1 MWCYDDDRTCI
12 ILTDG
17 KPRSLKKVT
26 GTRFAGVLGLNQ
38 WTTPFQM
45 WCEITKVAQP
55 PFEGNIYTEA
65 GQLIEPKV
73 IDYVKRTISRNTVSP
88 EDYYGLRYPE
98 VKYDFYPQHK
108 RFGGMWDAKILTPKG
123 DTRYIVEIKTT
134 KRAEDWV
141 DHVPYYYLCQ
151 VLLYAYLEGIEDV
164 ILTCTFLEDDDY
176 NHPERFKVTDEN
188 TTMWTFN
195 TKTTQIPYEGFLYT
209 IEELVDI
216 VNEWYDTYVE
226 TGVSPE
232 FDEVKDAEYLEI
244 LRTTHPEHDLSVHD
258 MISELSELEQQVTQI
273 MQDTGLATLEKR
285 MEQLKKGLKTLL
297 AKELS
302 DTKDIVKCGGYQ
314 LKKSIRKSID
324 SEALKA
330 DNLYDL
336 YCKESVNYTLS
347 KAKLN

>member
-1 MWCYDDDRTCI
+1 
-12 ILTDG
+12 
-17 KPRSLKKVT
+17 
-26 GTRFAGVLGLNQ
+26 
-38 WTTPFQM
+38 
-45 WCEITKVAQP
+45 
-55 PFEGNIYTEA
+55 
-65 GQLIEPKV
+65 
-73 IDYVKRTISRNTVSP
+73 
-88 EDYYGLRYPE
+88 

-134 KRAEDWV
+134 KRAEDWA

-285 MEQLKKGLKTLL
+285 MEQLKKGLKNVL

>member
-1 MWCYDDDRTCI
+1 M
-12 ILTDG
+12 
-17 KPRSLKKVT
+17 
-26 GTRFAGVLGLNQ
+26 
-38 WTTPFQM
+38 
-45 WCEITKVAQP
+45 
-55 PFEGNIYTEA
+55 
-65 GQLIEPKV
+65 
-73 IDYVKRTISRNTVSP
+73 
-88 EDYYGLRYPE
+88 
-98 VKYDFYPQHK
+98 
-108 RFGGMWDAKILTPKG
+108 
-123 DTRYIVEIKTT
+123 
-134 KRAEDWV
+134 
-141 DHVPYYYLCQ
+141 
-151 VLLYAYLEGIEDV
+151 
-164 ILTCTFLEDDDY
+164 
-176 NHPERFKVTDEN
+176 
-188 TTMWTFN
+188 
-195 TKTTQIPYEGFLYT
+195 
-209 IEELVDI
+209 
-216 VNEWYDTYVE
+216 E

-285 MEQLKKGLKTLL
+285 MEQLKKGLKSVL